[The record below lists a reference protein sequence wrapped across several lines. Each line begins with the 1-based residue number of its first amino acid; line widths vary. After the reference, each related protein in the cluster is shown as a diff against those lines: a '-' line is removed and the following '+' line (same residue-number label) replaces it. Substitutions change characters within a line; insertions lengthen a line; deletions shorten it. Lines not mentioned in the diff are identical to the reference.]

1 MPDSFS
7 FNLNLCT
14 SLMASVGELNDT
26 SWLDFLSNNPPPLPN
41 VPMHVSPSQLAVG
54 SEMMPS
60 RERHPSLG
68 NGTMATSSKA
78 ATSSNANA
86 LLASPKRKSSKRPR
100 IDSGVDN
107 GLDGDVMG
115 DVEMMTPAS
124 ARNGTTDAK
133 VEVEKVGG
141 DKCDEG

>member
-7 FNLNLCT
+7 FNLCT
-14 SLMASVGELNDT
+14 SLIAYVGDLNDT

-78 ATSSNANA
+78 TSSSNANA
-86 LLASPKRKSSKRPR
+86 LASPKRKSSKRPR
-100 IDSGVDN
+100 IDSGVDH
-107 GLDGDVMG
+107 GLDGDVTG
-115 DVEMMTPAS
+115 DVEMMTPTS
-124 ARNGTTDAK
+124 ARNGTMDAK